1 MSNTRRVRRHI
12 RYIYI
17 YQLCFILITH
27 EIILIN
33 WVSLLKCFASL
44 MWLLENSSYIVSHFY
59 RHHCANH
66 VSNNWN
72 DNILVSKK
80 CLCGFGV
87 KGRVAHSNNQ
97 LPSYLLVEV
106 SARLQLPEKKASKAA
121 TCSQVDGRL
130 LTGIRGCVDGGP
142 GLQQMLQTIHLR
154 EKNSSSTPSR
164 LCPGSCPPEIEVL
177 RHSKNPPTLKRL
189 DLAAPSGQYTF
200 TLSGPL

>member
-1 MSNTRRVRRHI
+1 MFH
-12 RYIYI
+12 
-17 YQLCFILITH
+17 FINVATGK
-27 EIILIN
+27 
-33 WVSLLKCFASL
+33 LKLRS
-44 MWLLENSSYIVSHFY
+44 VSHFY
-59 RHHCANH
+59 RHHCASP

-142 GLQQMLQTIHLR
+142 GLQQMLQTIHLWVAI
-154 EKNSSSTPSR
+154 EQQH
-164 LCPGSCPPEIEVL
+164 LPPKVEDRSPWESWAV
-177 RHSKNPPTLKRL
+177 RHSLQTDRL
-189 DLAAPSGQYTF
+189 RVSLFS
-200 TLSGPL
+200 